1 MRRGESKVVNRAN
14 RSNGTSDR
22 QGSKIQ
28 LRWETATIFAGLD
41 LKRACTFRN
50 MRNSLSRSLAL
61 SLLSPLRS
69 ALLTRT
75 IRIEFDER
83 PFKKKCLSRAAPRR
97 RAI

>member
-1 MRRGESKVVNRAN
+1 MTRGESKAVNRAN

-61 SLLSPLRS
+61 SLSLREWVAFS
-69 ALLTRT
+69 TGAR
-75 IRIEFDER
+75 F
-83 PFKKKCLSRAAPRR
+83 PS
-97 RAI
+97 

>member
-1 MRRGESKVVNRAN
+1 MRRGENKVVNRAN

-75 IRIEFDER
+75 IRIE
-83 PFKKKCLSRAAPRR
+83 
-97 RAI
+97 I